1 MNFSNPVR
9 VKACVPVLATLVLG
23 TLLLA
28 ACAPTVKVR
37 SDADPSVNFS
47 QYRTYNFFSQLG
59 IEGEGYASLMGQHF
73 REAIS
78 QEMQARGFQLSDTP
92 QLQINVSAATD
103 DRVRVNTYQDPYLYG
118 GYYGRG
124 YMGGWGMPMYY
135 GGGTTTTVSQY
146 TVADVYID
154 AVDAAQ
160 HKMVWQGVATFTLSE
175 KMQKELRQSI
185 FNTVDQIY
193 TQFPVA
199 EPAVQ

>member
-1 MNFSNPVR
+1 MDHRKYPLLKTSLLII
-9 VKACVPVLATLVLG
+9 PVLLLV
-23 TLLLA
+23 

-47 QYRTYNFFSQLG
+47 QYKTYNFFSQLG
-59 IEGEGYASLMGQHF
+59 IEGDGYANLMGQHF
-73 REAIS
+73 REAING
-78 QEMQARGFQLSDTP
+78 EMQSRGFQLSDTP

-103 DRVRVNTYQDPYLYG
+103 DKIRVNTYQDPYLYG

-124 YMGGWGMPMYY
+124 YMGGWGTPMYY
-135 GGGTTTTVSQY
+135 GGSTTTVSQY

-154 AVDAAQ
+154 AVDAQ
-160 HKMVWQGVATFTLSE
+160 RHKMVWQGVASFTLSE
-175 KMQKELRQSI
+175 KMQKEARQAI

-199 EPAVQ
+199 APATQ

>member
-1 MNFSNPVR
+1 MNLSKSAVVR
-9 VKACVPVLATLVLG
+9 ASIAVLTALLV
-23 TLLLA
+23 T

-47 QYRTYNFFSQLG
+47 QYKTYNFFSQLG
-59 IEGEGYASLMGQHF
+59 IESDGYANLMGQHF

-78 QEMQARGFQLSDTP
+78 AEMQSRGFQLSDTP

-103 DRVRVNTYQDPYLYG
+103 DKIRVNSYQDPYLYG

-135 GGGTTTTVSQY
+135 GGSTTTVSQY

-154 AVDAAQ
+154 AVDAQ
-160 HKMVWQGVATFTLSE
+160 LHKMVWQGVASFTLSE
-175 KMQKELRQSI
+175 KMQKEARQHI

-199 EPAVQ
+199 APASQ